1 MKGPDT
7 GTRTNIDQRRTEEQA
22 KAAFERAATILKQPP
37 ELQAST
43 GANELPI
50 TGHIPLPKSRPI
62 PPPITQGKPLALGLG
77 RLSLSKHLEFGTAFE

>member
-1 MKGPDT
+1 MKGPDA

-62 PPPITQGKPLALGLG
+62 PPPITQAAGAWPREAV
-77 RLSLSKHLEFGTAFE
+77 LEFGTAFE